1 MCSNM
6 GTGSTGSKKA
16 ASDIQAQINRL
27 KAENVSLMQ
36 RDYTGRKNWS
46 SQLQS
51 AVNKAASNNK
61 KIEKLENQIKK
72 TSSGN
77 AKLKTET
84 KTTTAPVWKR
94 AGEGWY
100 IGEKGHEIRENY
112 DKGGY
117 DIVKVS
123 GSSEKLIKHFSKLK
137 DARTYKV

>member
-1 MCSNM
+1 MGSCHSGATNSNK
-6 GTGSTGSKKA
+6 SA
-16 ASDIQAQINRL
+16 ISDIQSQISKL
-27 KAENVSLMQ
+27 KSENVTLMQ

-61 KIEKLENQIKK
+61 KIEKLENQVKKLEKGGTTKK
-72 TSSGN
+72 T
-77 AKLKTET
+77 AEKKA
-84 KTTTAPVWKR
+84 APVWRR

-117 DIVKVS
+117 DIVKVN

-137 DARTYKV
+137 DARAYRV